1 MRRLSLRVR
10 LALALV
16 GVAMMAIALA
26 ALLGDIGLGP
36 RLNDAAHARLKRS
49 ATHAADVAG
58 AVYLNAGGWSPGS
71 RRELAHLAAL
81 DGLRIAVRLPNSRL
95 LPIGEA
101 PSGAE
106 AEAPVVVRGRHVGTI
121 VVAASNGTLLT
132 AEERHLRHSL
142 DQLHLAA
149 AGAAAFAALLIALV
163 LAETLSR
170 PLRRIG
176 SAAER
181 LESGDLSA
189 RVDLGTEPE
198 TQAVGRALNRLA
210 ETLEHE
216 EDLRKA
222 SVADLGHELRT
233 PVNGLLARIEAAQD
247 GVLPLP
253 ENLASMHKEAVRLTR
268 LLDDLARLAD
278 AERPGLLLEQHPLDL
293 AVVASAVADSFA
305 PRFADAGIAFEST
318 VEPAWVLGERGRLE
332 QVVANLLSNALRYT
346 EAGGEVRLV
355 VARSEG
361 EVVLDV
367 NDTGVGIRA
376 DDLRHIFTRFW
387 RGDPSRSRATGGT
400 GIGLAIVRE
409 LVRAHEGRI
418 DVESAIGKGSR
429 FRVVLNAAVLAQ
441 VGRSSGSRSTH
452 MSRLRRP

>member
-1 MRRLSLRVR
+1 MSRLSLRAR

-16 GVAMMAIALA
+16 GVAVMAIAVA
-26 ALLGDIGLGP
+26 ALLGNLGLDP
-36 RLNDAAHARLKRS
+36 RLNEAAHARLERS
-49 ATHAADVAG
+49 ATHAADVAA
-58 AVYLNAGGWSPGS
+58 AVYLDAGGWTGGA
-71 RRELAHLAAL
+71 RLELAHLAAL
-81 DGLRIAVRLPNSRL
+81 DGLRIAVRLPDNRL
-95 LPIGEA
+95 LRSGAP
-101 PSGAE
+101 PSGAT
-106 AEAPVVVRGRHVGTI
+106 AEAPVIARGRRVGTI
-121 VVAASNGTLLT
+121 VVAASSGTLLT

-149 AGAAAFAALLIALV
+149 AAAAAFAALLIALV

-189 RVDLGTEPE
+189 RVDLGTERE

-216 EDLRKA
+216 EDLRRA

-247 GVLPLP
+247 GILPLP
-253 ENLASMHKEAVRLTR
+253 ENLAAMHAEAVRLTR

-278 AERPGLLLEQHPLDL
+278 AERPGLLLDKVPLDL
-293 AVVASAVADSFA
+293 AEVATSTADSFV
-305 PRFADAGIAFEST
+305 PLFADASVAFETTAES
-318 VEPAWVLGERGRLE
+318 AWVEGDRGRLE
-332 QVVANLLSNALRYT
+332 QIVANLLSNALRYT
-346 EAGGEVRLV
+346 EAGGEVRLT
-355 VARSEG
+355 VARNPG

-367 NDTGVGIRA
+367 IDTGVGIRA
-376 DDLRHIFTRFW
+376 EDLRNIFTRFW

-409 LVRAHEGRI
+409 LARAHDGRI
-418 DVESAIGKGSR
+418 DVESAVGKGSR
-429 FRVVLNAAVLAQ
+429 FRVVFRAVEPPTSARDP
-441 VGRSSGSRSTH
+441 RSRVGSRES
-452 MSRLRRP
+452 

>member
-1 MRRLSLRVR
+1 MRRLSLRSR

-16 GVAMMAIALA
+16 GVAIMAIALA
-26 ALLGDIGLGP
+26 ALLGNLGLGP
-36 RLNDAAHARLKRS
+36 RLNEAAHARLERS
-49 ATHAADVAG
+49 ATHTADVAA
-58 AVYLNAGGWSPGS
+58 AVYLDAGGWSPTT
-71 RRELAHLAAL
+71 RQTLAHLAAL
-81 DGLRIAVRLPNSRL
+81 DGLRVAVRLPDNRL
-95 LPIGEA
+95 FAVGDV
-101 PSGAE
+101 PSGAT
-106 AEAPVVVRGRHVGTI
+106 AEAPIVVRGRAIGTI
-121 VVAASNGTLLT
+121 VVAASGGTLLT

-181 LESGDLSA
+181 LESGDLTA

-198 TQAVGRALNRLA
+198 TQSVGRALNRLA

-216 EDLRKA
+216 EDLRRA

-247 GVLPLP
+247 GVLPLR
-253 ENLASMHKEAVRLTR
+253 ENLAAMHDETVRLTR

-278 AERPGLLLEQHPLDL
+278 AERPGLLLEKRPLDL
-293 AVVASAVADSFA
+293 AVVARATADSFA
-305 PRFADAGIAFEST
+305 PRFADAGIAFEAA
-318 VEPAWVLGERGRLE
+318 VEPAWVVGEKGRLE

-346 EAGGEVRLV
+346 EAGGEVRLA
-355 VARSEG
+355 VARNG
-361 EVVLDV
+361 DEVVLDLA
-367 NDTGVGIRA
+367 DTGVGIRA

-418 DVESAIGKGSR
+418 DVESAVGKGSR
-429 FRVVLNAAVLAQ
+429 FRVVL
-441 VGRSSGSRSTH
+441 RSVEEPTLPESGDLEARGAST
-452 MSRLRRP
+452 